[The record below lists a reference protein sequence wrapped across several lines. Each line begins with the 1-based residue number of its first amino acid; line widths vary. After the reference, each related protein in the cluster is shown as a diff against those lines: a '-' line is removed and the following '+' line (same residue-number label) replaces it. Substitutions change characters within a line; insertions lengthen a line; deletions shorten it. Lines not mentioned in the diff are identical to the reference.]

1 MNAQPARDDDTAPV
15 TLAPRRP
22 ACKSGCVVDLGGA
35 HAGIRC
41 MVERNGRRGR
51 SAREAASSPGRTSRL
66 ATSATPK
73 R

>member
-1 MNAQPARDDDTAPV
+1 MNAQHARDDDTAPV

-41 MVERNGRRGR
+41 MVERNCGTTRNLT
-51 SAREAASSPGRTSRL
+51 ARQHEF
-66 ATSATPK
+66 
-73 R
+73 